1 MNAPIYSL
9 PNDKVRFSDA
19 VAFIATVVYPE
30 ERPSRGRKIVRD
42 RLFRYRVDGRI
53 PGGTMIPA
61 DVFFSSIL
69 DHFPDWHR
77 LLRVQNLPGV
87 ERSFDQ
93 AGVNEKARASD
104 AVTAFIVPGDIA
116 RAQALIQALQK
127 ENQSLTTRIQELETL
142 VKELEPYRT
151 KDLGKNQ
158 KISYKLKGKRR
169 YRD

>member
-1 MNAPIYSL
+1 MNAPAYSL
-9 PNDKVRFSDA
+9 QRDKVKFSDA

-30 ERPSRGRKIVRD
+30 ERPSRARKIVRD

-53 PGGTMIPA
+53 PGGTVIPA
-61 DVFFSSIL
+61 GIFFRSVL
-69 DHFPDWHR
+69 QHFPDWHR

-104 AVTAFIVPGDIA
+104 AVTAFVVPGDIA
-116 RAQALIQALQK
+116 RAQALIQVLQK
-127 ENQSLTTRIQELETL
+127 ENQSLTKRIQELETL
-142 VKELEPYRT
+142 VTELEPYRT

-158 KISYKLKGKRR
+158 KISNKLKGKRR
-169 YRD
+169 HRD